1 VNNLHI
7 ITLYNLHN
15 KRCCVSSVSSSSCRM
30 CRAVLFDKFDTAEVH
45 GLDTSKVSSRIVTS
59 QVEFGPMETTLV

>member
-1 VNNLHI
+1 
-7 ITLYNLHN
+7 
-15 KRCCVSSVSSSSCRM
+15 M